1 MEECP
6 RAFSRLKAYLAQA
19 PILSQLVAVEILY
32 MYLVVTNHTMS
43 MVLIWVEREIQKLIY
58 YVSKTL

>member
-32 MYLVVTNHTMS
+32 MYLVVTNHTVS
-43 MVLIWVEREIQKLIY
+43 MVLI
-58 YVSKTL
+58 